1 MPDGDLS
8 QAALPFEVPSPRKG
22 EYLLPEGATIERC
35 RSCGAQIVWA
45 RTEADRPI
53 PLSLATVQ
61 RRDGKTWLLSHFT
74 DCEHAKEWS
83 KRTA

>member
-1 MPDGDLS
+1 MPDGDLTQS
-8 QAALPFEVPSPRKG
+8 ALPFEVGGPRKG

-35 RSCGAQIVWA
+35 KSCEAQIVWA

-61 RRDGKTWLLSHFT
+61 TRDGKKWLLSHFS
-74 DCEHAKEWS
+74 DCPDSTGWS
-83 KRTA
+83 RK